1 MMRMPTK
8 MNPARYGRWLAVAL
22 TLSACTMT
30 GTPDPSTNPAPSS
43 STSAAAPLENTAWTL
58 VDVGGTPA
66 RPIGSGAGP
75 TLRLTSAEKRA
86 TGDGGCN
93 QFFGGY
99 TLSGESLR
107 LGPLASTRR
116 ACADEALTRQETAFL
131 RALDEART
139 WRITGDT
146 LILSSASGP
155 VARLVAAR

>member
-1 MMRMPTK
+1 MRMRMRMTK
-8 MNPARYGRWLAVAL
+8 MDPARYAGWLALAL
-22 TLSACTMT
+22 TLTACTMT
-30 GTPDPSTNPAPSS
+30 GTPDPSTDPAPPAA
-43 STSAAAPLENTAWTL
+43 TSNTAPLENTAWTL

-66 RPIGSGAGP
+66 RPIGSAAGP
-75 TLRLTSAEKRA
+75 TLRLDAAEKRA
-86 TGDGGCN
+86 TGNGGCN

-146 LILSSASGP
+146 LILPGP
-155 VARLVAAR
+155 